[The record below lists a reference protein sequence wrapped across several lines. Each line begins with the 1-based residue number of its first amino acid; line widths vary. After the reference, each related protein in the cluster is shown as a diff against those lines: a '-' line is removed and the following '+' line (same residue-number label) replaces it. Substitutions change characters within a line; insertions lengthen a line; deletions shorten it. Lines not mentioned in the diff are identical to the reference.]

1 MSFFGING
9 GELIVIVVL
18 ALVLIG
24 PERLPRYA
32 AQLGALVRQGKVLV
46 RDAKA
51 RVDSELG
58 DEFRDVDWQKLDPR
72 QYDPR
77 RIVKEALLD
86 DEPAQRPARTSGG
99 SGSGPRPTAG
109 AAAAP
114 VAGAPGTPAA
124 GPAPGAGPA
133 PFDDEAT

>member
-1 MSFFGING
+1 VNFLGING

-24 PERLPRYA
+24 PERLPHYA
-32 AQLGALVRQGKVLV
+32 GQLGALVRQGKVALQS
-46 RDAKA
+46 AKE
-51 RVDSELG
+51 RMDHEFG
-58 DEFRDVDWQKLDPR
+58 DELKDVDWQKLDPR

-86 DEPAQRPARTSGG
+86 DEPAPRTTRRTAGYAG
-99 SGSGPRPTAG
+99 AGPTAG
-109 AAAAP
+109 AATSSEVP
-114 VAGAPGTPAA
+114 PEPAR
-124 GPAPGAGPA
+124 PA